1 MPSIVPLLL
10 MEINGLGLDSS
21 QLSNL
26 KRVLQFKSALL
37 ELKAFHIAG
46 RQFNLNSPKDIK
58 QVTIQNFNL
67 YNRFVKIIF

>member
-10 MEINGLGLDSS
+10 MEMNGLGLDSC
-21 QLSNL
+21 QLGKL

-37 ELKAFHIAG
+37 ELKAFQIAG

-58 QVTIQNFNL
+58 QVRMQNEN
-67 YNRFVKIIF
+67 